1 MDLKKIALIATFV
14 VMTVAAAA
22 QALPEQAVRFIETA
36 FPERSV
42 LMVNSKVG
50 YDVVLDDF
58 TKLEFTA
65 TGRWIEMDAEDE
77 GNIPDTA
84 VPEEMLKRIR
94 KVFPD
99 HKIKKIE
106 WSRITGGYD
115 VELSGDVELEFDSA
129 YQLTDINK

>member
-1 MDLKKIALIATFV
+1 MNKKKFVLIATFV

-65 TGRWIEMDAEDE
+65 NGRWIEMDAEDE
-77 GNIPDTA
+77 GYIPDTA

-106 WSRITGGYD
+106 WSRRTGGYD
-115 VELSGDVELEFDSA
+115 VELSGDVELEFDSDF
-129 YQLTDINK
+129 QLTDISK

>member
-65 TGRWIEMDAEDE
+65 TGRWIEMDDEDE
-77 GNIPDTA
+77 GNEDENI
-84 VPEEMLKRIR
+84 
-94 KVFPD
+94 
-99 HKIKKIE
+99 
-106 WSRITGGYD
+106 YN
-115 VELSGDVELEFDSA
+115 DS
-129 YQLTDINK
+129 

>member
-1 MDLKKIALIATFV
+1 MNKKKFVLIATFV

-22 QALPEQAVRFIETA
+22 QTLPEQAVRFIETA

-65 TGRWIEMDAEDE
+65 NGRWIEMDAEDE
-77 GNIPDTA
+77 GYIPDTA
-84 VPEEMLKRIR
+84 LPEEMLKRIR

-106 WSRITGGYD
+106 WSRRTGGYD
-115 VELSGDVELEFDSA
+115 VELSGDVELEFDSDF
-129 YQLTDINK
+129 QLTDISK

>member
-99 HKIKKIE
+99 NKIKKIE

-115 VELSGDVELEFDSA
+115 VELAGDVELEFYSA

>member
-1 MDLKKIALIATFV
+1 MNKKKFVLIATFV
-14 VMTVAAAA
+14 VMKVAAAA
-22 QALPEQAVRFIETA
+22 QTLPEQAVRFIETA

-58 TKLEFTA
+58 TKLEFTS

-77 GNIPDTA
+77 GYIPDTA

-106 WSRITGGYD
+106 WSRRTGGYD
-115 VELSGDVELEFDSA
+115 VELSGDVELEFDSDF
-129 YQLTDINK
+129 QLTDISK

>member
-1 MDLKKIALIATFV
+1 MNKKKFVLIATFV

-22 QALPEQAVRFIETA
+22 QTLPEQAVRFIETA

-58 TKLEFTA
+58 TKLEFTS

-77 GNIPDTA
+77 GYIPDTA

-106 WSRITGGYD
+106 WSRRTGGYD
-115 VELSGDVELEFDSA
+115 VELSGDVELEFDSDF
-129 YQLTDINK
+129 QLTDISK

>member
-1 MDLKKIALIATFV
+1 MNKKKFVLIATFV

-22 QALPEQAVRFIETA
+22 QTLPEQAVRFIETA

-58 TKLEFTA
+58 TKLEFTS

-77 GNIPDTA
+77 GYIPDTA

-99 HKIKKIE
+99 NKIKKIE
-106 WSRITGGYD
+106 WSRRTGGYD
-115 VELSGDVELEFDSA
+115 VELSGDVELEFDSDF
-129 YQLTDINK
+129 QLTDISK

>member
-1 MDLKKIALIATFV
+1 MNKKKFVLIATFV

-36 FPERSV
+36 FPKRSV

-65 TGRWIEMDAEDE
+65 NGRWIEMDAEDE
-77 GNIPDTA
+77 GYIPDTA

-106 WSRITGGYD
+106 WSRRTGGYD
-115 VELSGDVELEFDSA
+115 VELSGDVELEFDSDF
-129 YQLTDINK
+129 QLTDISK